1 MRIVAGT
8 AGGRR
13 LAVPS
18 GRDVRPTSER
28 VREAVFA
35 SLLSDRGTLG
45 GAVVLDLFAG
55 SGALGLEALSRGAA
69 VAVLVE
75 RDPTAAATARANV
88 DALGLPGASVA
99 AAPVAR
105 YLSRRPVP
113 ADLVFADPPY
123 ALGET
128 EVAAVLSALTAG
140 WLRPDASVVVE
151 RSSRSP
157 APGWPEGFEPGRVR
171 TYGDTAVHPARW
183 APTPPGSVSRPGTG
197 TGDGHQ
203 EPPA

>member
-18 GRDVRPTSER
+18 GRDTRPTSER

-35 SLLSDRGTLG
+35 SLLSDRGPLH

-88 DALGLPGASVA
+88 AALGLPGASVA
-99 AAPVAR
+99 ASPVAR
-105 YLSRRPVP
+105 YLARTPTP
-113 ADLVFADPPY
+113 ADVVFADPPY
-123 ALGET
+123 ALGES
-128 EVAAVLSALTAG
+128 ELGAVLSLLAGG
-140 WLRPDASVVVE
+140 WLRPGASVVVE

-157 APGWPEGFEPGRVR
+157 APGWPAGFAPGRVR
-171 TYGDTAVHPARW
+171 PYGDTAVHPARW
-183 APTPPGSVSRPGTG
+183 VPARRSAGAS
-197 TGDGHQ
+197 GDGQ
-203 EPPA
+203 EEPPA

>member
-1 MRIVAGT
+1 VRIVAGT

-13 LAVPS
+13 LAVPA
-18 GRDVRPTSER
+18 GRDTRPTSER

-35 SLLSDRGTLG
+35 SLLSDRGPLD

-88 DALGLPGASVA
+88 AALGLPGASVA
-99 AAPVAR
+99 ASPVAR
-105 YLSRRPVP
+105 YLARTPTP
-113 ADLVFADPPY
+113 ADVVFADPPY
-123 ALGET
+123 ALGES
-128 EVAAVLSALTAG
+128 ELAAVLSSLAVR

-157 APGWPEGFEPGRVR
+157 APGWPDGFEPGRVR

-183 APTPPGSVSRPGTG
+183 APARPSGAGS
-197 TGDGHQ
+197 GDGQ
-203 EPPA
+203 EEPPA

>member
-1 MRIVAGT
+1 MRIVAGV

-13 LAVPS
+13 LAVPT
-18 GRDVRPTSER
+18 GRDTRPTSER
-28 VREAVFA
+28 VREAVFSA
-35 SLLSDRGTLG
+35 LLSDRGPLD

-69 VAVLVE
+69 TAVLVE
-75 RDPTAAATARANV
+75 RDPRTAATARANV
-88 DALGLPGASVA
+88 ATLGLPGARVA
-99 AAPVAR
+99 AAAVSSYLAR
-105 YLSRRPVP
+105 PRTP
-113 ADLVFADPPY
+113 ADVVFADPPY
-123 ALGET
+123 PLGEPELT
-128 EVAAVLSALTAG
+128 AVLTALADG

-157 APGWPEGFEPGRVR
+157 APGWPAGFEPGRVR

-183 APTPPGSVSRPGTG
+183 AGAGHPTDHPE
-197 TGDGHQ
+197 